1 MRILVWV
8 FSVMVV
14 ISHFMA
20 TAGFAADREVRWVSA
35 SSLNVRAEPTT
46 SSDIKATL
54 GFNLKVLI
62 VDQPEIQANTDGW
75 LWVQSADGRTTGW
88 VSAKY
93 LSREP
98 SKARPGSGARWVTA
112 GTLNVWTTEGD
123 LLGFLNFGS
132 KVFVIGEPELSTSGA
147 NRIRV
152 RAADGS
158 IEGWVN
164 TEYLSSKAPTDA
176 SSRKRAHPWIQ
187 IGTTSD
193 EIARRRGKGSMA
205 PEILGEDDMGLIV
218 KWTYDDEAYVLKRG
232 WQDGT
237 CQYRVVQILPR

>member
-1 MRILVWV
+1 
-8 FSVMVV
+8 
-14 ISHFMA
+14 
-20 TAGFAADREVRWVSA
+20 
-35 SSLNVRAEPTT
+35 
-46 SSDIKATL
+46 
-54 GFNLKVLI
+54 
-62 VDQPEIQANTDGW
+62 
-75 LWVQSADGRTTGW
+75 
-88 VSAKY
+88 
-93 LSREP
+93 
-98 SKARPGSGARWVTA
+98 
-112 GTLNVWTTEGD
+112 VWTREGD

-132 KVFVIGEPELSTSGA
+132 KVLVTGEPELSTGEGS
-147 NRIRV
+147 RIRV

-158 IEGWVN
+158 IEGWVS
-164 TEYLSSKAPTDA
+164 TRYLTSKAPADA
-176 SSRKRAHPWIQ
+176 SSLRRKCPWIQ